1 MNTYIIIGM
10 GIGLIA
16 ALIIIKTIF
25 RREKTFDRSKLKTI
39 SPFPEDQGLI
49 LSVRE
54 YLAKNKKIEA
64 IKFVREKT
72 GAGLLESKDL
82 VESVEMNI
90 VKSTTPFMNSD
101 FTAVNSTLNELN
113 ISSGDKILMEKIGVL
128 LKNGNKIEAIKLLVS
143 IKKVKLVDAKNLVD
157 AMEEKFNN
165 QN

>member
-16 ALIIIKTIF
+16 VLIIIKSVF
-25 RREKTFDRSKLKTI
+25 RREKTFDKSKLKTV
-39 SPFPEDQGLI
+39 SPFLGDQELI
-49 LSVRE
+49 LKVRE

-90 VKSTTPFMNSD
+90 DNSYSPYQK
-101 FTAVNSTLNELN
+101 TVSSAGNASYNELN
-113 ISSGDKILMEKIGVL
+113 ISSDDKVLFEKIEML
-128 LKNGNKIEAIKLLVS
+128 IRNQNKIEAIKLIVKTKGTSLVS
-143 IKKVKLVDAKNLVD
+143 AKNMVE
-157 AMEEKFNN
+157 AIEEKLKN
-165 QN
+165 Q